1 MKRLSAFILLLT
13 IFTGLAGCG
22 TGEPETADTLT
33 EDTRQTLMWDMILS
47 ATDLDPDQPGEGA
60 YIFDSQKYFYLGT
73 FQGYDA
79 VYAEGAPLAVW
90 DVNVGQ
96 EHFFGPSLS
105 TILLLQGT
113 SAIDFWEAYRDDRID
128 EDTLFSLAKR
138 LYLLQRARFGPD
150 RLAEAY
156 GDFAERYAAE
166 DPADQTYVQAL
177 DDEKR
182 QSLMRGIIC
191 YNAKTAHGWDINNP
205 GEGDLIFRYD
215 EERKTGYWYM
225 GTYSGYAVVYTRI
238 NANEPWAEQVG
249 EELFSDV
256 QPFAVNLYHNGQS
269 FTLEE
274 ALQKELITDAD
285 LMALAKRVYH
295 FLLNHTDDPARIKEL
310 YGEFAARYE

>member
-1 MKRLSAFILLLT
+1 MKRLSAFILLLA
-13 IFTGLAGCG
+13 IFTGLAGCDAV
-22 TGEPETADTLT
+22 EPETADTLT

-47 ATDLDPDQPGEGA
+47 ATDLDLDKPGEGA
-60 YIFDSQKYFYLGT
+60 YIFDSGMYFYLGT

-79 VYAEGAPLAVW
+79 VFAEGTMFAVW
-90 DVNVGQ
+90 NCDIGQ
-96 EHFFGPSLS
+96 EHFYSPSLS
-105 TILLLQGT
+105 SILLLQGT
-113 SAIDFWEAYRDDRID
+113 SVIDFQEAYRENKID

-138 LYLLQRARFGPD
+138 LYLLQQTRVSPD
-150 RLAEAY
+150 MLAEFY
-156 GDFAERYAAE
+156 GDFEERYAAE

-182 QSLMRGIIC
+182 QYLMRGILC
-191 YNAKTAHGWDINNP
+191 YNAKSSYGWDINDP

-269 FTLEE
+269 FALEE
-274 ALQKELITDAD
+274 ALQKNLITDAD
-285 LMALAKRVYH
+285 LLALAKRVYH
-295 FLLNHTDDPARIKEL
+295 FLLEHTDDPARIKEL
-310 YGEFAARYE
+310 YGDFTARYE